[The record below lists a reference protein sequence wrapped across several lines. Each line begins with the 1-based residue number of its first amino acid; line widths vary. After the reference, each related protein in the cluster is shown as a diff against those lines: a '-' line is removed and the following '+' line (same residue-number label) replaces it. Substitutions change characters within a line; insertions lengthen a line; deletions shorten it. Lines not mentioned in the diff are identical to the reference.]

1 MKPNQT
7 NYHSHCDYCDGHAPM
22 EDFVQAAIAAG
33 FTSYGVS
40 SHSPLPDY
48 TGHNNVLQRDKVDEY
63 INEIKRLKIKYANK
77 IELYASMEID
87 YIDDEFNPANEYFQ
101 SLELD
106 YRIGSVHFLK
116 VGHRTVMDADTR
128 PDKFVINLQQ
138 YYDNDLKQ
146 LVVDYFDTKMRMIS
160 LGGFDFVGHADKVSM
175 NAGRVD
181 AGITSQVWYR
191 DKIRQ
196 YFEFIARS
204 GIMLEINTKAF
215 HSAGLFFPNEEHF
228 RLLRELQIPLV
239 VNSDA
244 HSPHLISSGRMEAI
258 ERLKSVGYKTVRELH
273 GGVWQDIKI

>member
-22 EDFVQAAIAAG
+22 EDFVQAAIEAG

-48 TGHNNVLQRDKVDEY
+48 TGHNHVLQRDKVGEY
-63 INEIKRLKIKYANK
+63 INEIERLKIKYADK

-87 YIDDEFNPANEYFQ
+87 YIDDEFNPASEYFQ

-138 YYDNDLKQ
+138 YYDNDLRQ

-196 YFEFIARS
+196 YFEFIAQS
-204 GIMLEINTKAF
+204 KVMIEINTKAF

-228 RLLRELQIPLV
+228 RLLREFQIPLV

-258 ERLKSVGYKTVRELH
+258 ERLKSVGYKAVRELH